1 MEYPELEGPHK
12 DYPCPGSNELK
23 SVLPEAL
30 GVFHQNSTQCWSA
43 PREDKVQMLNGHLKL
58 CYMEADERN
67 RLQGQQ
73 HSKAA

>member
-43 PREDKVQMLNGHLKL
+43 PREDKVQDAEWTLEIVLHGG
-58 CYMEADERN
+58 R
-67 RLQGQQ
+67 
-73 HSKAA
+73 